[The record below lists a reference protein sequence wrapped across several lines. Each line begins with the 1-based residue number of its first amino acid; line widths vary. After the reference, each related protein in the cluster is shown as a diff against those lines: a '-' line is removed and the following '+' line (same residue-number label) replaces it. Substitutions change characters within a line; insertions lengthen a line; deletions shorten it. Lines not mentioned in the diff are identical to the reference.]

1 MAEPFIGQ
9 VDLFGFNFVPE
20 HWGQCD
26 GSMIPIDDNQAL
38 YALLGTAYGGDGR
51 STFALPDLRGKVAVG
66 WGQYPGSRFDWDMGD
81 QRGSETQTLTTQQL
95 PKHSHSASFSY
106 TLASVSVI
114 LQATTEEGD
123 SATPSAGAYLAQTK
137 APQGG
142 RDKPEFIYKSS
153 PASGTTVPLGG
164 VEVAGAVVPT
174 GRSVTLFNTGG
185 SQPFSILQAGL
196 VVNYCIALQGLFPS
210 RS

>member
-20 HWGQCD
+20 DWGQCD
-26 GSMIPIDDNQAL
+26 GSMISIDDNQAL

-51 STFALPDLRGKVAVG
+51 STFALPDLRGRVAVG
-66 WGQYPGSRFDWDMGD
+66 WGQNRYSGFTWKLG
-81 QRGSETQTLTTQQL
+81 QKAGGETQTLTVQQL
-95 PKHSHSASFSY
+95 PEHIHLASFSATNY
-106 TLASVSVI
+106 TVS
-114 LQATTEEGD
+114 LSATTEEGD

-142 RDKPEFIYKSS
+142 RDKPEFIYKAS

-164 VEVAGAVVPT
+164 VEVAEGAGVPT
-174 GRSVTLFNTGG
+174 GSVTLSDTGSNQQFNLL
-185 SQPFSILQAGL
+185 QPSL
-196 VVNYCIALQGLFPS
+196 VVNYCIALKGLFPS